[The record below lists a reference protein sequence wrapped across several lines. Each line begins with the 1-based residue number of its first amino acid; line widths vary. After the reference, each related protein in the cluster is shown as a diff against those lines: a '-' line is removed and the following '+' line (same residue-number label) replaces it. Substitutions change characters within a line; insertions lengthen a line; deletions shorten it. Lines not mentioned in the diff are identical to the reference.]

1 MCRVP
6 KPCPLKKSESPVRS
20 VDEHVAKAVAL
31 VKPLPFAKVTLAD
44 ALGLVLAEA
53 VTAQVDSPP
62 FSNSAMDGFAA
73 LWTDVEH
80 ATTRAPV
87 TLRVTGESV
96 AGSEN
101 APTVTPGCAV
111 RVMTGAPV
119 PDGAE
124 LVIPVEATSA
134 TFAMFKPVD
143 TDGASVQIFDAPTGR
158 THIRRRGE
166 DVVAGQVVMQPG
178 VLLGPSQL
186 AAAASVGASRLCVI
200 RRPVVAI
207 LATGDELVAPGEP
220 LRPGQIYDSNSVVLA
235 ASVRRAGGIPQVLT
249 RVGDTAEGLLA
260 ALEGAHADLIVTS
273 GGVSAGV
280 YDVVKGALAE
290 RGVTFVKVAMQPGK
304 PQGLGKLRLG
314 THDETPIACLPGNPV
329 SSLVSFE
336 VIVAPMV
343 RVLRGLPPHRP
354 LESVIVAQ
362 GWATPPER
370 QQYMPVRFHPDG
382 SVVPATGGGS
392 GSHFVA
398 SLALAEGLAVVP
410 ADVDSVR
417 EGDTVE
423 LIRISG

>member
-1 MCRVP
+1 M
-6 KPCPLKKSESPVRS
+6 RS
-20 VDEHVAKAVAL
+20 VDEHVAAAVAL
-31 VKPLPFAKVTLAD
+31 VSPLPATEVELAE
-44 ALGLVLAEA
+44 AIGLVLAEA

-62 FSNSAMDGFAA
+62 FDNSAMDGFAV
-73 LWTDVEH
+73 LWADVEH
-80 ATTRAPV
+80 ATKAVPV

-96 AGSEN
+96 AGSES
-101 APTVTPGCAV
+101 APTVSPGCAV

-124 LVIPVEATSA
+124 LIIPVEATSA
-134 TFAMFKPVD
+134 SFAMFEPFD
-143 TDGASVQIFDAPTGR
+143 ADGASVQIFDAPIGR

-166 DVVAGQVVMQPG
+166 DVVTGQVVMQPG
-178 VLLGPSQL
+178 VLLEPSQL
-186 AAAASVGASRLCVI
+186 AAAASVGASRLSAI

-235 ASVRRAGGIPQVLT
+235 ASVRRAGGIPRVLT

-280 YDVVKGALAE
+280 YDVVKGALAD

-304 PQGLGKLRLG
+304 PQGIGTLHLG
-314 THDETPIACLPGNPV
+314 TLDGTPIACLPGNPV

-343 RVLRGLPPHRP
+343 RVMRGLPPHRP

-362 GWATPPER
+362 GWSTPPER

-382 SVVPATGGGS
+382 SVLPATGGGS
-392 GSHFVA
+392 GSHLVA
-398 SLALAEGLAVVP
+398 SLALAEALAVVP

>member
-1 MCRVP
+1 M
-6 KPCPLKKSESPVRS
+6 RS
-20 VDEHVAKAVAL
+20 VDEHVAAAVAL
-31 VKPLPFAKVTLAD
+31 VAPLPATEVELAE

-53 VTAQVDSPP
+53 VSAQVDSPP
-62 FSNSAMDGFAA
+62 FDNSAMDGFAV
-73 LWTDVEH
+73 LWVNVEH
-80 ATTRAPV
+80 ATRAVPV

-96 AGSEN
+96 AGSES

-119 PDGAE
+119 PEGAE
-124 LVIPVEATSA
+124 LIVPVEATTA
-134 TFAMFKPVD
+134 TFAMFEPID
-143 TDGASVQIFDAPTGR
+143 ADGASVQIFDASTGR

-166 DVVAGQVVMQPG
+166 DVVAGQVVMQAG

-186 AAAASVGASRLCVI
+186 AAAASIGASRLSAI

-235 ASVRRAGGIPQVLT
+235 ASVRRAGGIPRVLT

-304 PQGLGKLRLG
+304 PQGIGKLSLGPLRLG
-314 THDETPIACLPGNPV
+314 TLDGTPIACLPGNPV

-336 VIVAPMV
+336 VVVAPMV

-382 SVVPATGGGS
+382 SVLPATGGGS
-392 GSHFVA
+392 GSHLVA
-398 SLALAEGLAVVP
+398 SLALAEALAVVP